1 MDDTIKKYYDEYNYP
16 KLEKLFKIMTS
27 DGVKVKKKEIETFLK
42 AQEDVQLLKV
52 QQKVKPSSMGSIISF
67 GENESWQVD
76 IFFMIKYT
84 NKNSDY
90 GYIFCAIDVFT
101 RKAYAVPM
109 KNKKAESCIDA
120 METIINE
127 AGEKPLSI
135 TTDSDSTMTNSK
147 LFDDYLNKNEIA
159 LDEVILQDHHALG
172 IVDRFARTL
181 KTSIGTHFIRNKT
194 LNWVD
199 VLPKLIKQ
207 YNNTPH
213 RSINN
218 IKPSNVSASPEN
230 TETVLI
236 INIWKSKKNNTVSD
250 LVIGD
255 KVRLKI
261 KGMFKKN
268 SEPSWSDQVYSVKEI
283 HHHTIT
289 LNDDTVHKRQS
300 LLKVPQDT
308 LTPVITESRN
318 VFQQA
323 TKENKQ
329 RHLLNREAQQQEN
342 IIEEPRIR
350 KAKKHYGD

>member
-1 MDDTIKKYYDEYNYP
+1 MDETIKKYYDDYNYP
-16 KLEKLFKIMTS
+16 KLDKLYKLMIA
-27 DGVKVKKKEIETFLK
+27 DGIPIKRKEIELFLK
-42 AQEDVQLLKV
+42 QQEDVQLLKV
-52 QQKVKPSSMGSIISF
+52 QQKIKPSAMGSIISF

-76 IFFMIKYT
+76 LFFMIKYT
-84 NKNSDY
+84 NKNYDY
-90 GYIFCAIDVFT
+90 GYIFCVVDVFT

-109 KNKKAESCIDA
+109 KNKKAETCIDA

-147 LFDDYLNKNEIA
+147 LFDQFLNKNEIA

-172 IVDRFARTL
+172 IVDRYAKTL

-213 RSINN
+213 RSLNN
-218 IKPSNVSASPEN
+218 IKPNDVSASPEN

-250 LVIGD
+250 LALGD

-261 KGMFKKN
+261 KGMFKKQ
-268 SEPSWSDQVYSVKEI
+268 SEPSWSDQVYLV
-283 HHHTIT
+283 
-289 LNDDTVHKRQS
+289 Q
-300 LLKVPQDT
+300 
-308 LTPVITESRN
+308 
-318 VFQQA
+318 
-323 TKENKQ
+323 
-329 RHLLNREAQQQEN
+329 
-342 IIEEPRIR
+342 
-350 KAKKHYGD
+350 

>member
-84 NKNSDY
+84 NKNNDY
-90 GYIFCAIDVFT
+90 GYIFCAVDVFT

-109 KNKKAESCIDA
+109 KNKKAETCIDA

-147 LFDDYLNKNEIA
+147 LFDEYLNKNEIA

-181 KTSIGTHFIRNKT
+181 KKSIGTHFIRNKT
-194 LNWVD
+194 
-199 VLPKLIKQ
+199 
-207 YNNTPH
+207 
-213 RSINN
+213 
-218 IKPSNVSASPEN
+218 
-230 TETVLI
+230 
-236 INIWKSKKNNTVSD
+236 
-250 LVIGD
+250 
-255 KVRLKI
+255 
-261 KGMFKKN
+261 
-268 SEPSWSDQVYSVKEI
+268 
-283 HHHTIT
+283 
-289 LNDDTVHKRQS
+289 
-300 LLKVPQDT
+300 
-308 LTPVITESRN
+308 
-318 VFQQA
+318 
-323 TKENKQ
+323 
-329 RHLLNREAQQQEN
+329 
-342 IIEEPRIR
+342 
-350 KAKKHYGD
+350 